1 MEVGLNNARDAIVS
15 DQYIR
20 LIRLRPKFVQQ
31 IVDTLCNLKHGFAG
45 TVAAGKVLLRLVELP
60 PVARRGLKAAE
71 ILLDKALL
79 GPRGDACDL

>member
-1 MEVGLNNARDAIVS
+1 MEIGLNNTRDTIVS

-45 TVAAGKVLLRLVELP
+45 TVAAGKILLRLVELP
-60 PVARRGLKAAE
+60 SVAGRGLKAAE
-71 ILLDKALL
+71 ILLDEPLL
-79 GPRGDACDL
+79 RPCGDACDL